1 MEVKSYYSL
10 NLNNNYNEDGNNKPF
25 SFLEFN
31 NVVNSQYVVPITET
45 IGKGGSGSG
54 SDGSGHMKMKF
65 QLNMNVERSY
75 DNSNSCNNVSNTNS
89 NINNSNSILADIE
102 KNFKANDISSSSSHH
117 QTQRKSSI
125 HHHHDKKEQIT
136 YQFTQDT
143 FKQPKRP
150 SSPTNPT
157 TTHNT
162 KPSSSPQTL
171 SSIITSIKS
180 TDPTAYTPILLPF
193 TTPPQQQQQSPPLLD
208 DSIYLLQFPRQIP
221 INLPL
226 QYKIKKEET
235 ITDEPQ
241 YDTNGYLIQPEY
253 QNVFKQLPNHTL
265 LGKLTLYKS
274 GKLTLTMGNVTFRLT
289 EGIKAKFAQ
298 QLSIINT
305 TNNKAYILG
314 EVINKKLIV
323 IIFKY

>member
-1 MEVKSYYSL
+1 M
-10 NLNNNYNEDGNNKPF
+10 NTNEDRNNKPF

-31 NVVNSQYVVPITET
+31 NVVNSQYVVPTTEM
-45 IGKGGSGSG
+45 IGQGEKGSNISG
-54 SDGSGHMKMKF
+54 SDKSGHMKMKF
-65 QLNMNVERSY
+65 HPNLNVARSY
-75 DNSNSCNNVSNTNS
+75 DNGNSNSSINVSNTNI

-102 KNFKANDISSSSSHH
+102 KNFKANDISLSSSSHH

-143 FKQPKRP
+143 FKHPKRP
-150 SSPTNPT
+150 SSPSNPT
-157 TTHNT
+157 NTNTNT

-171 SSIITSIKS
+171 FSIITSIKS

-193 TTPPQQQQQSPPLLD
+193 TTPTPQQQQSPPLLD

-226 QYKIKKEET
+226 QDKIKKEET

-241 YDTNGYLIQPEY
+241 YDNNGYLIQPEY
-253 QNVFKQLPNHTL
+253 QNIFKQLPNHTS

-274 GKLTLTMGNVTFRLT
+274 GKLKLTIGNVTFHIT
-289 EGIKAKFAQ
+289 EGIKTKFAQ
-298 QLSIINT
+298 QLAIVNT
-305 TNNKAYILG
+305 TDNKAYILG

-323 IIFKY
+323 IPEFDI

>member
-1 MEVKSYYSL
+1 M
-10 NLNNNYNEDGNNKPF
+10 NNNEDRNNKPF

-31 NVVNSQYVVPITET
+31 NVVNSQYVVPTTEM
-45 IGKGGSGSG
+45 IGQGEKGSN
-54 SDGSGHMKMKF
+54 DESGHMKMKF
-65 QLNMNVERSY
+65 HPNLNVARSY
-75 DNSNSCNNVSNTNS
+75 DNGNSSSNVSNTNI
-89 NINNSNSILADIE
+89 NINNSNSILVDIE

-143 FKQPKRP
+143 FKHPKRP
-150 SSPTNPT
+150 SSPINPT
-157 TTHNT
+157 NNNNT

-193 TTPPQQQQQSPPLLD
+193 TTPSPQQQQSPPLLD

-226 QYKIKKEET
+226 QDKIKKEET

-241 YDTNGYLIQPEY
+241 YDNNGYLIQPEY
-253 QNVFKQLPNHTL
+253 QNIFKQLPNHTS

-274 GKLTLTMGNVTFRLT
+274 GKLKLTIGNVTFRIT
-289 EGIKAKFAQ
+289 EGIKTKFAQ
-298 QLSIINT
+298 QLAIVNT
-305 TNNKAYILG
+305 TDNKAYILG

-323 IIFKY
+323 IPEFDI

>member
-1 MEVKSYYSL
+1 M
-10 NLNNNYNEDGNNKPF
+10 NINEDRNNKPF

-31 NVVNSQYVVPITET
+31 NVVNSQYVVPITEM
-45 IGKGGSGSG
+45 IGQGEKGSN
-54 SDGSGHMKMKF
+54 DESGHMKMKF
-65 QLNMNVERSY
+65 HPNLNVARSY
-75 DNSNSCNNVSNTNS
+75 DNGNSSSNVSNT
-89 NINNSNSILADIE
+89 NINNSNSNSILVDIE

-143 FKQPKRP
+143 FKHPKRP

-157 TTHNT
+157 NPNT

-193 TTPPQQQQQSPPLLD
+193 TTPSPQQQQSPPLLD

-226 QYKIKKEET
+226 QDKIKKEET

-241 YDTNGYLIQPEY
+241 YDNNGYLIQPEY
-253 QNVFKQLPNHTL
+253 QNIFKQLPNHTS

-274 GKLTLTMGNVTFRLT
+274 GKLKLTIGNVTFRIT
-289 EGIKAKFAQ
+289 EGIKTKFAQ
-298 QLSIINT
+298 QLAIVNT
-305 TNNKAYILG
+305 TDNKAYILG

-323 IIFKY
+323 IPEFDI

>member
-1 MEVKSYYSL
+1 M
-10 NLNNNYNEDGNNKPF
+10 NINEDRNNKPF

-31 NVVNSQYVVPITET
+31 NVVNSQYVVPTTEM
-45 IGKGGSGSG
+45 IGQGEKGSN
-54 SDGSGHMKMKF
+54 DESGHMKMKF
-65 QLNMNVERSY
+65 HPNLNVARSY
-75 DNSNSCNNVSNTNS
+75 DNGNSSNNVSNT
-89 NINNSNSILADIE
+89 NINNSNSILVDIE

-143 FKQPKRP
+143 FKHPKRP
-150 SSPTNPT
+150 SSPSNPT
-157 TTHNT
+157 NTNT

-193 TTPPQQQQQSPPLLD
+193 TTPTPQQQQSPPLLD

-226 QYKIKKEET
+226 QDKIKKEET

-253 QNVFKQLPNHTL
+253 QNIFKQLPNHTS

-274 GKLTLTMGNVTFRLT
+274 GKIKITIGNVTFHVT
-289 EGIKAKFAQ
+289 EGIKTKFAQ

-305 TNNKAYILG
+305 TDNKAYILG

-323 IIFKY
+323 IPEFDI